1 MNSLRSGLPEYVQ
14 FSMIAILGE
23 TRRISCI
30 LVVRRLFDLMADL
43 STLLIAT
50 NARVDVCKRRQAGGR
65 IYFQDV
71 VTEPGWSCR
80 REQAHSQP
88 SR

>member
-1 MNSLRSGLPEYVQ
+1 
-14 FSMIAILGE
+14 
-23 TRRISCI
+23 
-30 LVVRRLFDLMADL
+30 MADL